1 LIRARASRRASFAQL
16 EATLGEALR

>member
-1 LIRARASRRASFAQL
+1 LIHARASRRASFARL